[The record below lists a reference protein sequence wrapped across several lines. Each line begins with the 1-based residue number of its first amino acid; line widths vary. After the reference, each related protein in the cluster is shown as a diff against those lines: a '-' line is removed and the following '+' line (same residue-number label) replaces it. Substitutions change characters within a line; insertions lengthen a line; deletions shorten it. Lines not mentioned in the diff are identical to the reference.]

1 MENNE
6 MNTLI
11 ETSLVESLAS
21 SSLSAREAAY
31 APYSGFRV
39 GAALLAESG
48 KIYIGCN
55 FENAS
60 FGAGTCAERVALGS
74 AIAAGERRFR
84 AICVSAERIVTP
96 CGICRQ
102 ALKHEAVHA
111 VGAPSR
117 GVRAELTVNR
127 IVRTSVPA
135 RRIQT

>member
-74 AIAAGERRFR
+74 AIAAGERRVR
-84 AICVSAERIVTP
+84 AMCVSAERIVTP

-102 ALKHEAVHA
+102 ALSEFGDMVVFCQDMNRNMKRFTLSELLPEAF
-111 VGAPSR
+111 G
-117 GVRAELTVNR
+117 LN
-127 IVRTSVPA
+127 
-135 RRIQT
+135 

>member
-55 FENAS
+55 F
-60 FGAGTCAERVALGS
+60 AGTCAERVALGS

-102 ALKHEAVHA
+102 ALSEFGNMVVFCQDTNRNMKRFTLSELLPEAF
-111 VGAPSR
+111 G
-117 GVRAELTVNR
+117 LN
-127 IVRTSVPA
+127 
-135 RRIQT
+135 

>member
-1 MENNE
+1 M
-6 MNTLI
+6 TTIKGTPLLD
-11 ETSLVESLAS
+11 SLTK

-74 AIAAGERRFR
+74 AVAAGERRFR
-84 AICVSAERIVTP
+84 AICVTAERIVTP

-102 ALKHEAVHA
+102 ALSEFGDMEVFCQDTAGNIKRFTLSELLPEAF
-111 VGAPSR
+111 
-117 GVRAELTVNR
+117 ELN
-127 IVRTSVPA
+127 
-135 RRIQT
+135 

>member
-55 FENAS
+55 FETAS

-102 ALKHEAVHA
+102 ALSEFGDMVVFCQDTNRNMKRFTLSELLPEAF
-111 VGAPSR
+111 G
-117 GVRAELTVNR
+117 LN
-127 IVRTSVPA
+127 
-135 RRIQT
+135 